1 MKEKLFGSEM
11 AIFSNIIYLVYM
23 VEREDP
29 GIEARP
35 SGPKNISAKT
45 LHYNARNYALY
56 KYESLFLAL

>member
-11 AIFSNIIYLVYM
+11 TIFSNIISLVYM
-23 VEREDP
+23 VETED
-29 GIEARP
+29 P
-35 SGPKNISAKT
+35 SGPKNILAKT